1 MPLSRSEF
9 RPGRELSNHQGETE
23 DMDAI
28 QLVDPSPD
36 VGIALRIGEVERP
49 EPGPGYVLVEVTASA
64 VCRTDLQQVSGD
76 LPPHKLP
83 VIPGHQ
89 VVGVVRAVGSQ
100 VDAILVNQRVGLT
113 WLASA
118 CSECRFCRSGRENLC
133 DAAQFTG
140 YDVDGGYAQ
149 WALARAD
156 FVHTIPDLNSNF
168 PVGID
173 GDIAIAPL
181 LCGGVIGYRSL
192 HVAGIGPDS
201 DGARLGLYGFGASAS
216 LAIQVANF
224 YGVRSF
230 VVTRSQSEATRARA
244 LGAEWAGT
252 YDDRV
257 PEKLDAAITFA
268 PVGRVV
274 NDALGALDK
283 GGTVAINAIHLDSIP
298 QLDYDD
304 LWWERSIRSVA
315 NVTRQDVR
323 DFLKVVGPAGIRTAA
338 EALPLGE
345 APSALERLRA
355 GDVTGAFVLIPPGAT
370 R

>member
-1 MPLSRSEF
+1 
-9 RPGRELSNHQGETE
+9 
-23 DMDAI
+23 MDAV

-36 VGIALRIGEVERP
+36 IRSALRLVESETP
-49 EPGPGYVLVEVTASA
+49 APGPGEVLVEVTASA
-64 VCRTDLQQVSGD
+64 VCRTDLQQVTGD
-76 LPPHKLP
+76 LPTHELP

-89 VVGVVRAVGSQ
+89 VVGVVRTVGSQ
-100 VDAILVNQRVGLT
+100 ADSELIGRRVGLV

-118 CSECRFCRSGRENLC
+118 CGTCRFCRSGRENLC
-133 DAAQFTG
+133 DTAQFTG

-149 WALARAD
+149 WVLARAD
-156 FVHTIPDLNSNF
+156 FVNPIPDMGSNF

-201 DGARLGLYGFGASAS
+201 QGARLGLYGFGASAS

-224 YGVRSF
+224 FGVRTF
-230 VVTRSQSEATRARA
+230 VVTRSESEVERAKA

-252 YDDRV
+252 YDDQV

-268 PVGRVV
+268 PVGRAV
-274 NDALGALDK
+274 NDALQALDK
-283 GGTVAINAIHLDSIP
+283 GGTVAINAIHLDDIP

-315 NVTRQDVR
+315 NVTRQDVG
-323 DFLKVVGPAGIRTAA
+323 DFLNIVGPAGIRTAT
-338 EALPLGE
+338 EALPLSE
-345 APSALERLRA
+345 AATALERLQT

-370 R
+370 S